1 MSHRPFRMRR
11 SMPYLPCPN
20 CGLTL
25 ARLGPIAWIDR
36 CPRCLH
42 RRRASVVLLEW
53 GGPRARLG
61 SAEAGQPA
69 IVPSLGTESRPRRKE
84 DGRARGELALEE
96 EGARNGYRGSRA
108 RAHLHVAA
116 AGSAAAVGAMTP

>member
-1 MSHRPFRMRR
+1 
-11 SMPYLPCPN
+11 MPYLPCPN

-25 ARLGPIAWIDR
+25 ARPGPIAWIDR

-42 RRRASVVLLEW
+42 RRRASIVLLDW

-69 IVPSLGTESRPRRKE
+69 MVPSLGTESRPRREE
-84 DGRARGELALEE
+84 DGRATG
-96 EGARNGYRGSRA
+96 
-108 RAHLHVAA
+108 
-116 AGSAAAVGAMTP
+116 